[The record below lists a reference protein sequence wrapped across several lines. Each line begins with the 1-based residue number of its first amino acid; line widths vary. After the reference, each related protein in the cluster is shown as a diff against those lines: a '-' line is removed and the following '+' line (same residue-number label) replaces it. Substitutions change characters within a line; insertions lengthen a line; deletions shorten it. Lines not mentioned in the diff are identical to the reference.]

1 MQIVVNDTNPF
12 TDLIYIELTDVFFSL
27 LLKFINN
34 FGLKKSRLYTWAK
47 YSYFL
52 TIKIQEHGSHCYKKR
67 FEEPKTYS
75 PVS

>member
-47 YSYFL
+47 YSYF
-52 TIKIQEHGSHCYKKR
+52 
-67 FEEPKTYS
+67 
-75 PVS
+75 